1 MAVRKTAAKSSP
13 RATKSAAVAP
23 IEPLALL
30 ARLEQGEFPGVVY
43 LEGPDEAVKTA
54 FLADYRRAWALA
66 VPESPTARILR
77 PDEGIDE
84 ILAAYQTVSMF
95 TSREL
100 TIVFSVE
107 KLVRSDKQI
116 QALAAGL
123 ATPSSGSSL
132 VLVEAA
138 ADKPRKKLDP
148 LREVATAR
156 LEVTSPDERGLLEW
170 GRRRLL
176 ATGNTAEAGA
186 LQALL
191 DACERDPLAF
201 LNEAGKLSVLAGDGG
216 TVTMAHVR
224 TLTAPKLGA
233 ELPDFILAVAQGD
246 AKRAG
251 QRLERILAAGESEG
265 TILWSLGHLATSS
278 LLRTSAPYSWA
289 MYKEATAAM
298 ARRRNAQSL
307 ARAVDAVYRAEAAW
321 KGGRTDVRSALE
333 QATRDLV
340 AN

>member
-1 MAVRKTAAKSSP
+1 MAVRKTAAKSAP
-13 RATKSAAVAP
+13 RAGRSGAP
-23 IEPLALL
+23 APMDPLALITK
-30 ARLEQGEFPGVVY
+30 LEKGDFPGVLYV
-43 LEGPDEAVKTA
+43 EGSDEAIKTA
-54 FLADYRRAWALA
+54 FLADLRRAWATA
-66 VPESPTARILR
+66 VPESPTPRIVR
-77 PDEGIDE
+77 TDDGIDD

-95 TSREL
+95 ASREL

-116 QALAAGL
+116 KTLADGL
-123 ATPSSGSSL
+123 ATPSSGSCL

-138 ADKPRKKLDP
+138 SDKPRKKLDP
-148 LREVATAR
+148 LREVAQAR
-156 LEVTSPDERGLLEW
+156 LEVGAPDERGLIEW

-176 ATGNTAEAGA
+176 ATGNQAEAGV

-201 LNEAGKLSVLAGDGG
+201 LNEAGKLGVLAGDGG
-216 TVTMAHVR
+216 TVTMAHVK

-246 AKRAG
+246 AKRAA

-265 TILWSLGHLATSS
+265 TILWSLGHLASSS
-278 LLRTSAPYSWA
+278 LVRTSAPYSWA
-289 MYKEATAAM
+289 MYKEATAAL
-298 ARRRNAQSL
+298 ARRRNAVSL

>member
-1 MAVRKTAAKSSP
+1 MAVRKPAAKSAA
-13 RATKSAAVAP
+13 RAPKSTAAAAVD
-23 IEPLALL
+23 PLALIT
-30 ARLEQGEFPGVVY
+30 RIEGGEFPGVLY
-43 LEGPDEAVKTA
+43 IEGPDEAIKAA
-54 FLADYRRAWALA
+54 FLADVRRAWATA
-66 VPESPTARILR
+66 VPESATARILR

-95 TSREL
+95 ASREL

-116 QALAAGL
+116 KTLADGL
-123 ATPSSGSSL
+123 ATPSSGSCL

-148 LREVATAR
+148 LREVAQAR
-156 LEVTSPDERGLLEW
+156 IEVTAPDERALLEW

-176 ATGNTAEAGA
+176 ATGNNAEAGV

-201 LNEAGKLSVLAGDGG
+201 LNEAGKLSVLAGDHG
-216 TVTMAHVR
+216 TVTLAHVQ

-233 ELPDFILAVAQGD
+233 ELPDFIMAVAQGD

-265 TILWSLGHLATSS
+265 TILWSLGHLASSS
-278 LLRTSAPYSWA
+278 LVRTMSPYSWA
-289 MYKEATAAM
+289 MYKEATAAL

>member
-1 MAVRKTAAKSSP
+1 MAVRKPAAKGAPRAAKSNV
-13 RATKSAAVAP
+13 AAPVD
-23 IEPLALL
+23 PLALL
-30 ARLEQGEFPGVVY
+30 AKLETGEFPGVVY
-43 LEGPDEAVKTA
+43 LEGTDEAIKAA
-54 FLADYRRAWALA
+54 FLADYRRAWARA
-66 VPESPTARILR
+66 VPDSATARILR

-100 TIVFSVE
+100 TIVFSIE

-116 QALAAGL
+116 ATLAAGL

-148 LREVATAR
+148 LREAAVVR
-156 LEVTSPDERGLLEW
+156 VEVGTPDERALLEW

-176 ATGNTAEAGA
+176 ATGNTAEAGV

-216 TVTMAHVR
+216 TVTMAHVK
-224 TLTAPKLGA
+224 TLTAPRLGA
-233 ELPDFILAVAQGD
+233 ELPDFIMAVAQGD
-246 AKRAG
+246 AKRAA

-265 TILWSLGHLATSS
+265 SILWSLGHLASSS
-278 LLRTSAPYSWA
+278 LVRTAAPYSWA
-289 MYKEATAAM
+289 MYKEATATL
-298 ARRRNAQSL
+298 ARRRNAASL